1 MLLAPPKEQNFEP
14 ISRAYERAE
23 TVDVV
28 GASCASSIR
37 THPVVQKEQGVS
49 AYGQTW
55 WVLVLRHTL
64 REGKREV
71 MAKGKKKIFLAES
84 GFPRAEIPDMY

>member
-1 MLLAPPKEQNFEP
+1 MTSRSISEGAEGSESPPAAAIRVLMGPKKSKKNEP

-23 TVDVV
+23 TVEFV

-55 WVLVLRHTL
+55 WVLSQRL
-64 REGKREV
+64 
-71 MAKGKKKIFLAES
+71 
-84 GFPRAEIPDMY
+84 